1 MLVNLHFDEGA
12 SLGEL
17 YYFDAK
23 GLRRGTGISSSLPGV
38 VDFLLDSFHAGGRSW
53 FSVIWLGR
61 AVQIEDLSWDGD
73 VPCHELSSRKGSEHV
88 RRDIRIALERIRR
101 DMDHARRDLA
111 SASKTWVDSTSKF
124 VQDKA
129 PKVSATI
136 DETLEKTSE
145 TFKRTMN

>member
-1 MLVNLHFDEGA
+1 M
-12 SLGEL
+12 
-17 YYFDAK
+17 
-23 GLRRGTGISSSLPGV
+23 
-38 VDFLLDSFHAGGRSW
+38 
-53 FSVIWLGR
+53 GR
-61 AVQIEDLSWDGD
+61 AVQIEDLSWHGD
-73 VPCHELSSRKGSEHV
+73 VPCHELSSRKGSEHA

-145 TFKRTMN
+145 TFKRTMNTIDAQTKTQQIKLLRAYRSFLSKQIDVIEKRLKRLDE